1 MALFIQTCVVYANT
15 IIHLGVDEWWWIFTS
30 PIRGSANI
38 HHDSSPPQGI
48 IVNYC
53 LINDAHYGCG
63 GEKEMADV
71 TGNIEF
77 GGGSGVMK
85 TNLIEKTNKEYSA
98 VERSEQIILRFPL
111 RNNEYKSARLPN

>member
-1 MALFIQTCVVYANT
+1 
-15 IIHLGVDEWWWIFTS
+15 
-30 PIRGSANI
+30 
-38 HHDSSPPQGI
+38 
-48 IVNYC
+48 
-53 LINDAHYGCG
+53 
-63 GEKEMADV
+63 MADV

-85 TNLIEKTNKEYSA
+85 TYLIEKTNKEYSA